1 MILTDYYKFVHHS
14 GTKSRFD
21 CVVSTQSYDPFE
33 DLKNKENK
41 LFVYIGENTH
51 TKAGQKGKADL
62 AISKTKHISS
72 IYRPDIATNLGCGD
86 VNHTADALLFRVTDF
101 LLYSEGFEEDATIEI
116 FVARGCKAD
125 RQALYERFAD
135 GDLEEEIQA
144 IIEKAQTTLY

>member
-62 AISKTKHISS
+62 AISKSIHISS
-72 IYRPDIATNLGCGD
+72 IYRPDVETNLGWGD
-86 VNHTADALLFRVTDF
+86 VYQDALLFRFTDF
-101 LLYSEGFEEDATIEI
+101 KLSKDGFVEDATIEI
-116 FVARGCKAD
+116 FVARGYRTD
-125 RQALYERFAD
+125 RQNLYAMFAD
-135 GDLEEEIQA
+135 GELDEEIQM
-144 IIEKAQTTLY
+144 IVEKFQSTLY

>member
-62 AISKTKHISS
+62 AISKSIHISS
-72 IYRPDIATNLGCGD
+72 IYRPDVETNLGWGD
-86 VNHTADALLFRVTDF
+86 VYQDALLFRFTDF
-101 LLYSEGFEEDATIEI
+101 KLSKDGFVEDATIEI
-116 FVARGCKAD
+116 FVARGYRTD
-125 RQALYERFAD
+125 RQNLYAMFAD
-135 GDLEEEIQA
+135 GELDEEIQM
-144 IIEKAQTTLY
+144 IVEKSQSTL

>member
-33 DLKNKENK
+33 DLKNKQNK

-62 AISKTKHISS
+62 AISKSIHISS
-72 IYRPDIATNLGCGD
+72 IYRPDVETNLGWGD
-86 VNHTADALLFRVTDF
+86 VYQDALLFRFTDF
-101 LLYSEGFEEDATIEI
+101 KLSKDGFVEDATIEI
-116 FVARGCKAD
+116 FVARGYRTD
-125 RQALYERFAD
+125 RQNLYAMFAD
-135 GDLEEEIQA
+135 GELDEEIQM
-144 IIEKAQTTLY
+144 IVEKSQSTLY

>member
-62 AISKTKHISS
+62 AISKSIHISS
-72 IYRPDIATNLGCGD
+72 IYRPDVETNLGWGD
-86 VNHTADALLFRVTDF
+86 VYQDALLFRFTDF
-101 LLYSEGFEEDATIEI
+101 KLSKDGFVEDATIEI
-116 FVARGCKAD
+116 FVARGYRTD
-125 RQALYERFAD
+125 RQNLYAMFAD
-135 GDLEEEIQA
+135 GELDEEIQM
-144 IIEKAQTTLY
+144 IVEKSQSTLY